1 MKYTK
6 TFAKAYQD
14 IYENAAAREIDTYA
28 NKLGKSSMDYTMFKK
43 FTIICFP
50 CSVSIDS
57 G

>member
-43 FTIICFP
+43 YHY
-50 CSVSIDS
+50 
-57 G
+57 